1 MGNQL
6 LLKQQKQENLSK
18 SEMNLTNNNNKKLK
32 KRRKGRIV
40 RDPVFTAMVSSDKP
54 KREVIRE
61 WEKLTGRKFTGH
73 ISKPLLEAAIRK
85 LKKDGLGAFK
95 TSKQTKKVKFERRK

>member
-1 MGNQL
+1 MG
-6 LLKQQKQENLSK
+6 
-18 SEMNLTNNNNKKLK
+18 NNNNKKPK

-40 RDPVFTAMVSSDKP
+40 RDPVFTKMISSDKP
-54 KREVIRE
+54 KREVIKE

-85 LKKDGLGAFK
+85 LKKDGAKPFK
-95 TSKQTKKVKFERRK
+95 PTKVQKTKLQEREKRVKTLKEKFKSKKVKFERK